1 MSFASGKCDLYDTM
15 SGMGGWFDKNGN
27 PVTMGQEGV
36 GVYYSD
42 PMRDFEVF
50 KKGTNGVI
58 YQHIKVK
65 VDKWNQDYVKEHCSG
80 FDFIKHIEIREDKR
94 CKEGKKEYYY
104 YTYIYYGKEYSNLK
118 DLNKHG
124 VYITKS
130 IYFDTIL
137 ELIPYFPYIVTVMSY
152 NEGKAH
158 VVVSDRSY
166 TDKCFREHNWK
177 GVEQSFYNYR
187 KELAKFT
194 KNIILEHFAD
204 YKERTID
211 QEFKV
216 EKDGDRYIVH
226 LEKPVDY
233 NFDIDLP
240 RKDNEHIWSY
250 PKIIDDNTLDVT
262 ETFFDLD
269 KRDKIRIKYVSKVD
283 RKVYLR

>member
-1 MSFASGKCDLYDTM
+1 MSFASGKCDLFDTM

-27 PVTMGQEGV
+27 PVKMGQEGV

-42 PMRDFEVF
+42 SMRDFEAF
-50 KKGTNGVI
+50 KKETNGVI

-65 VDKWNQDYVKEHCSG
+65 VDEWNQEYVKEHCPG
-80 FDFIKHIEIREDKR
+80 FDFTKHIEIREDKR

-104 YTYIYYGKEYSNLK
+104 YTYTYYGKEYKNLK
-118 DLNKHG
+118 ELNQHG

-130 IYFDTIL
+130 IYFDNIL
-137 ELIPYFPYIVTVMSY
+137 ELIPYFPYIVTAMGYS
-152 NEGKAH
+152 EGKAH

-166 TDKCFREHNWK
+166 ADKCFREHNWE
-177 GVEQSFYNYR
+177 GVEQSFYHYR
-187 KELAKFT
+187 KELAQFT
-194 KNIILEHFAD
+194 RDIILEYFGD

-216 EKDGDRYIVH
+216 EKDNNKYIVH

-233 NFDIDLP
+233 NFDIELP
-240 RKDNEHIWSY
+240 REAAEHIWSY

-262 ETFFDLD
+262 KTFFDID
-269 KRDKIRIKYVSKVD
+269 KRDKIRIKYVGKGI
-283 RKVYLR
+283 RKLCLK